1 MVPDDLEELINNA
14 KHRHLSQE
22 TLVSYRDNLL
32 DKMRVALADAHL
44 MRCLI
49 CQEKLNFLK
58 ERAEIESLMTE
69 GERAAIEES
78 KRRLKAERE
87 APSFIATQIEKVKSY
102 FPAMTEAWKLSFAA
116 EATLGTED
124 GDEFW
129 RYESEDG
136 LLEAWGVRE
145 LDKSLTVHFSSSEPA
160 LQGRRIRFRLGPFNA
175 EVTLHRQ
182 HEEDSEVVAEIKIP
196 FEQRARNMADVSIE
210 FVEDV

>member
-14 KHRHLSQE
+14 KYRHLSQE

-32 DKMRVALADAHL
+32 DKMRLALADAHL

-69 GERAAIEES
+69 GERAAIEQS
-78 KRRLKAERE
+78 KGRLKAERE
-87 APSFIATQIEKVKSY
+87 APSFIATQVEKVRSY
-102 FPAMTEAWKLSFAA
+102 FDAMTEAWKLFFAA
-116 EATLGTED
+116 EATLGSED

-129 RYESEDG
+129 RYESDDG

-145 LDKSLTVHFSSSEPA
+145 IDKSLTVHFSSSEPA
-160 LQGRRIRFRLGPFNA
+160 LRGKRIRFRLGPFNA